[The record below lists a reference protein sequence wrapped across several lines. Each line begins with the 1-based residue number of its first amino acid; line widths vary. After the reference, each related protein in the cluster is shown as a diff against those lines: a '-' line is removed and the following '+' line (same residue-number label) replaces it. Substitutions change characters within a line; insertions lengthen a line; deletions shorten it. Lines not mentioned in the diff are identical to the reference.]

1 MKPIVNNIIKVSA
14 LLSILFMGLSCHSIE
29 KTYEDYLGDAERI
42 YVGKL
47 DSIRVYSGF
56 ERVQVQ
62 GFMNFARTAKEVVIR
77 WEDQERV
84 QSLEGLN
91 KSDVFKFDIDNLSEG
106 SKLFTIFTRDSKGN
120 KSIDTEIFADVYGPI
135 FMHTLVTRSIS
146 SIDMNPDQS
155 LKISWNVPEL
165 NVVGVE
171 LTYKDNSGNEHTLEI
186 DNKDKFTV
194 IEDWKSGSVIEVST
208 KVLPKPTDL
217 DVLTLEPVSYTL
229 PTKVVSV
236 DVSPFE
242 FTKDPHTNYGIGFGG
257 FSAGLFDSNPGT
269 FIHTNPGEGIPCHF
283 SFDMK
288 TAKALSKGVLT
299 VRYNE
304 PGDGW
309 TPSKAELWGLK
320 DFDEDMS
327 DGIVASKYPEV
338 KDHFENKDSWAESA
352 ISRNWVKL
360 ADMNYT
366 HDSGKGKVN
375 FMIDSSIKVRY
386 VMIRVT
392 RVCGSPYEGH
402 DAYVCLKDVNFW
414 KKDE

>member
-217 DVLTLEPVSYTL
+217 DVLTLESVSYTL
-229 PTKVVSV
+229 PVRVVPV
-236 DVSPFE
+236 DTRAFTYVNEPYTSPCSDWGGV
-242 FTKDPHTNYGIGFGG
+242 KD
-257 FSAGLFDSNPGT
+257 GLFDHNLET
-269 FIHTNPGEGIPCHF
+269 FVHTQNGEGVPTHF
-283 SFDMK
+283 SYDMK
-288 TAKALSKGVLT
+288 ELQSFVKGRMVG
-299 VRYNE
+299 RHNE
-304 PGDGW
+304 PSQVW
-309 TPSKAELWGLK
+309 CPTLAEIWGLK
-320 DFDEDMS
+320 DYAEEIPES
-327 DGIVASKYPEV
+327 ELASKFPGIDDNY
-338 KDHFENKDSWAESA
+338 DN
-352 ISRNWVKL
+352 RNEWPKAATDKGWVKMCTIVYDSSKNPNE
-360 ADMNYT
+360 AHFDMNPEISARYIMVRVV
-366 HDSGKGKVN
+366 KVAGGEGTDKYAS
-375 FMIDSSIKVRY
+375 MREID
-386 VMIRVT
+386 
-392 RVCGSPYEGH
+392 
-402 DAYVCLKDVNFW
+402 FW